1 MLAISCPSGYT
12 SLNKGREMPVVWDK
26 ISQRHACPFVH
37 QNKVTYPQGQV
48 KIDCKISTLMK
59 KLFLHLLILLLSAI
73 LYSCDNKEPVPIKET
88 DEPISFRLI
97 DSEPVWSPDGKWI
110 AFHHE
115 EPGKS
120 GIYLISPDGANIKK
134 LHDGFA
140 ATPAWSPNGQWIT
153 FSENAQI
160 WKMKI
165 NGDSLTQLT
174 FEGRNFNPSWAINGI
189 AYRRSY
195 SWPEEQSI
203 QGIWFLNPN
212 NEYINQIFSGN
223 CAQVTWFN
231 VENVIFFK
239 GEIDTNG
246 SFTGSS
252 LYKKNIKS
260 SVFEL
265 LNFLTNMYNQY
276 PKYTPISNRIAFMSK
291 PNDKSNI
298 SIWTIDADGTNLKQ
312 LTYTQSYACDWSPDG
327 KYIVYTDARAENGR
341 LWVMD
346 ASGGNKQQLT
356 FEHHFINF

>member
-1 MLAISCPSGYT
+1 
-12 SLNKGREMPVVWDK
+12 
-26 ISQRHACPFVH
+26 
-37 QNKVTYPQGQV
+37 
-48 KIDCKISTLMK
+48 MK

-88 DEPISFRLI
+88 ETDEPINFRLI
-97 DSEPVWSPDGKWI
+97 DSEPAWSPNGKWI

-134 LHDGFA
+134 LHDGIA

-174 FEGRNFNPSWAINGI
+174 FEGRNFYPTWSPDGQWIAFDGWIPDDMKFYGIFKMKNNGDEKTLFRYDNKEGDMRMPNWVNDSTI
-189 AYRRSY
+189 IYARY
-195 SWPEEQSI
+195 SPLFYSTE
-203 QGIWFLNPN
+203 
-212 NEYINQIFSGN
+212 IFSIDSNGKN
-223 CAQVTWFN
+223 EIRLTFN
-231 VENVIFFK
+231 NA
-239 GEIDTNG
+239 DDR
-246 SFTGSS
+246 
-252 LYKKNIKS
+252 
-260 SVFEL
+260 
-265 LNFLTNMYNQY
+265 Y
-276 PKYTPISNRIAFMSK
+276 PRYSNNRITFISK
-291 PNDKSNI
+291 PNDKPYI
-298 SIWTIDADGTNLKQ
+298 SIWEMNADGTNMKQ
-312 LTYTQSYACDWSPDG
+312 LTNTQSYACDRSPDG

-346 ASGGNKQQLT
+346 ASGSNKQQLT